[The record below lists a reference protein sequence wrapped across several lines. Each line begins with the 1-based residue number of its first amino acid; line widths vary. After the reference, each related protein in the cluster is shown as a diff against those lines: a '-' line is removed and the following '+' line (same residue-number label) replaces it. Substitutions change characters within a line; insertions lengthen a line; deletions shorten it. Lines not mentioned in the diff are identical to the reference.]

1 MGQKSYPSSGSRG
14 AVRIGEQTIIQ
25 GGVQPSHLLA
35 FTSESLTNAENE
47 LTSAGI
53 EGTRAIHKLI
63 RNTFVASGDLNVEL
77 AAAGYGM
84 VLRHLLGDYVQ
95 GVSVDGSI
103 RGRMKTDAVTAIAA
117 VDTIVAKQ
125 VIELTVESSY
135 DYEDSG
141 KVAVVYR
148 DANNVLT
155 FADNTS
161 AGYAYTGFAP
171 HTISHIPVAGIT
183 ASDSTHSG
191 GTTDAVLLTL
201 PQYVGYDGDLTNP
214 EFNTQGG
221 VLYVGPQRVRVRYFE
236 ADMSGTGTKVWLDP
250 VDVDATNSGLGLV
263 TLVLAAGMV
272 VEGAPCLTGVGTD
285 LGSAPVGKG
294 RWIYQQ
300 SPDFAGAYLHHIEP
314 GLRLPPAGLTI
325 EIDRDAAN
333 FLYIGMKVGQG
344 QFTFDASAIAT
355 ATFSFLG
362 IRERGITRLVA
373 DAVPGAT
380 TIYIEDGI
388 AFPVAGGTIT
398 LGEETAITYTTK
410 TLITSGPY
418 DGYYS
423 LSGIPASGAA
433 SIQRVHEKFVN
444 VDCRSS
450 RKASTTYSNNGL
462 TPLMSFE
469 TIVRMDGG
477 FEEVLN
483 ASLSINNQLDGE
495 KFGLGSRET
504 FGIVEGQR
512 MVDGTLNFEFDDGK
526 QYERYLSGDFF
537 SVEFR
542 SIMESADA
550 EIGFTGVLSSL
561 SMLCAKC
568 KFNGT
573 TPNIADQSFITHE
586 MPFKAIWDTE
596 YSTPEVVVQLT
607 NAFQYD
613 VAPAVASSSLKST

>member
-14 AVRIGEQTIIQ
+14 AVRIGEQTILQ
-25 GGVQPSHLLA
+25 SGVQPSHLLA
-35 FTSESLTNAENE
+35 FTSESMTNAENE

-84 VLRHLLGDYVQ
+84 VLRHLLGDYIQ
-95 GVSVDGSI
+95 GTSVDGSI
-103 RGRMKTDAVTAIAA
+103 RGRMKTAAVTAITA
-117 VDTIVAKQ
+117 VDTVVAKQ
-125 VIELTVESSY
+125 VIELTEDSSY
-135 DYEDSG
+135 DYSDSG
-141 KVAVVYR
+141 TVAVVYR
-148 DANNVLT
+148 DVNNVLA
-155 FADNTS
+155 FDSNTN

-171 HTISHIPVAGIT
+171 HTLTHVVTAGIT
-183 ASDSTHSG
+183 TGDTTHSG
-191 GTTDAVLLTL
+191 ATTPALLLTV
-201 PQYVGYDGDLTNP
+201 PQYVGYDGELANP
-214 EFNTQGG
+214 EFNTEGG
-221 VLYVGPQRVRVRYFE
+221 VLYVGPQRLRVRYFQ
-236 ADMSGTGTKVWLDP
+236 ADMSGTGTKLWLLPADI
-250 VDVDATNSGLGLV
+250 DAANTGAGAVALV
-263 TLVLAAGMV
+263 IADGMV
-272 VEGAPCLTGVGTD
+272 LEGAACLTGTGTA

-294 RWIYQQ
+294 RWIYQH
-300 SPDFAGAYLHHIEP
+300 SDDFAGAFLHHIEP

-325 EIDRDAAN
+325 EVDRDAAI

-355 ATFSFLG
+355 TTFSFLG
-362 IRERGITRLVA
+362 MRERSITRLVA

-380 TIYIEDGI
+380 TIYVEDGVM
-388 AFPVAGGTIT
+388 FPIAGGTIT
-398 LGEETAITYTTK
+398 IGEETAITYTTK
-410 TLITSGPY
+410 TLMTSGPY

-423 LSGIPASGAA
+423 LSGIPASGVA
-433 SIQRVHEKFVN
+433 SIQRVHEVGSN
-444 VDCRSS
+444 VDGRSS
-450 RKASTTYSNNGL
+450 RKASTTYSNGGL

-469 TIVRMDGG
+469 TIVRMDGN

-542 SIMESADA
+542 SIMESSDA

-561 SMLCAKC
+561 TMFCPKC

-586 MPFKAIWDTE
+586 MPFKAIWDAE
-596 YSTPEVVVQLT
+596 YVTPEVVVQLT

-613 VAPAVASSSLKST
+613 VAPAAPSASLKST